1 MKLNDLID
9 ALASE
14 VEKVQPDLDCGL
26 EVLAKLELDDA
37 GFMDALDHYS
47 GQAQRMGEAAEMAGF
62 PGLTAVCNHV
72 TENTLLMVAM
82 ERHERGPLMAFLK
95 EWPPLIVYYLRNLSD
110 PSTAAGLVDH
120 LSHAPHPLDEEQAL
134 KIAHMLGAMDGQV
147 NATFGDPAE
156 LRPVVATPE
165 DVALVIPE
173 DADSKMLEGFYTE
186 APDQTRYLVSL
197 ACNIASGEGDSSDLT
212 AAKRVVHTLKGSGAI
227 LGLRGLMTLGHHLED
242 ILEHF
247 ERSQSQ
253 VAKPVADALLDAAYC
268 LEQMVSYLAG
278 ADDYPQ
284 QAQSVLQVVL
294 DLANRIDRGEE
305 LEVPVVRVGALVPS
319 HPSRLPVDATE
330 SAALT
335 TVPQYAAPAAASVNA
350 NAGPIIS
357 ANTALRVS
365 VERVDELF
373 RVTGEVSV
381 HTAAM
386 EVRLKALTDV
396 ARTLME
402 QNLRVQKRLFE
413 LETVVD
419 VRALT
424 VTRGHDGRGDTAA
437 FDPLEMD
444 QYNELHSTSRA
455 LSEEIADSRTLA
467 LRLNDEIAGITG
479 LQARQ
484 QRLNKDMQHLV
495 IGTRMT
501 EVSVLESRLQRTV
514 RATCQAT
521 GKEANFVMAGGATL
535 IDSTVLN
542 RLAEP
547 LLHLLR
553 NAVDHG
559 LEMPDERMA
568 VGKPAGGTVT
578 LSFARQGQQ
587 VVLRCQDDGCGLD
600 LLAIHDRAITRGLV
614 LPDQVLSDQEI
625 ARLILLPG
633 FSTRDVVSEVSGR
646 GVGLDVVNDWV
657 RAFNGAIRISSQP
670 GLGCTIELRFAAS
683 LSTVQSL
690 IVEVGGQRFGLPF
703 VQVDRAIPR
712 GVGTFESLGEKLVYR
727 HEKQA
732 YPALMLAQLAGLQV
746 DPDKAI
752 EDYDAVVIR
761 LDDKVHV
768 LAVDRLVDARELL
781 VKSPGRYARHVR
793 GVAGLSILGDG
804 GVAVNLDLVQ
814 LLADSAPQYLQ
825 RTATALPQASQTAL
839 LSVLIVDDAL
849 SVRTSLLQ
857 LVQDAGFRAE
867 AARDGID
874 AINTLRTFKPDIV
887 LTDLEM
893 PNMNGVEL
901 TSHIRG
907 RDDLKRLP
915 IIMITSRSQD
925 KHRQLAAQAGVDAY
939 FTKPYNDTELLQ
951 KIRSSI
957 AA

>member
-1 MKLNDLID
+1 
-9 ALASE
+9 
-14 VEKVQPDLDCGL
+14 
-26 EVLAKLELDDA
+26 
-37 GFMDALDHYS
+37 
-47 GQAQRMGEAAEMAGF
+47 
-62 PGLTAVCNHV
+62 
-72 TENTLLMVAM
+72 
-82 ERHERGPLMAFLK
+82 
-95 EWPPLIVYYLRNLSD
+95 
-110 PSTAAGLVDH
+110 VDH
-120 LSHAPHPLDEEQAL
+120 LCHAPNPLDEEQAL

-147 NATFGDPAE
+147 NAELTDPSA
-156 LRPVVATPE
+156 LRPVLATPD
-165 DVALVIPE
+165 DVALVIPD
-173 DADSKMLEGFYTE
+173 DADPRMLEGFYTE
-186 APDQTRYLVSL
+186 APEQTRYLVRL
-197 ACNIASGEGDSSDLT
+197 ARNMAAGEGDSSDLV
-212 AAKRVVHTLKGSGAI
+212 AAKRVVHTLKGSGSI
-227 LGLRGLMTLGHHLED
+227 IGLRGLTSLSHHLED

-247 ERSQSQ
+247 ERNQSQ
-253 VAKPVADALLDAAYC
+253 VAKPVADALLDAAFC
-268 LEQMVSYLAG
+268 LEQMVGYLAG

-294 DLANRIDRGEE
+294 DLANRIDRGEIIE
-305 LEVPVVRVGALVPS
+305 MPVVRVGALVASQPS
-319 HPSRLPVDATE
+319 SSPTATFV
-330 SAALT
+330 SSHQLAS
-335 TVPQYAAPAAASVNA
+335 PAPGTQSIVIN
-350 NAGPIIS
+350 GVS
-357 ANTALRVS
+357 TALRVS
-365 VERVDELF
+365 VERIDELF
-373 RVTGEVSV
+373 RVSGEVSV

-386 EVRLKALTDV
+386 EVRLKALTEG
-396 ARTLME
+396 ARALLA

-419 VRALT
+419 IRALT
-424 VTRGHDGRGDTAA
+424 VTGNRGGPTETAA

-467 LRLNDEIAGITG
+467 LHLDNEIAGIAG

-501 EVSVLESRLQRTV
+501 EVGVLESRLQRTV

-521 GKEANFVMAGGATL
+521 AKEAILVMEGNATL
-535 IDSTVLN
+535 VDSEVLN

-559 LEMPDERMA
+559 LERPDERMA
-568 VGKPAGGTVT
+568 MHKPPVGTVM

-587 VVLRCQDDGCGLD
+587 VVLRCRDDGAGLD
-600 LLAIHDRAITRGLV
+600 LPAIYDRALTRGLI
-614 LPDQVLSDQEI
+614 LPEQILSDQEI

-646 GVGLDVVNDWV
+646 GVGLDVVADWV
-657 RAFNGAIRISSQP
+657 RSMNGAIRISSQP
-670 GLGCTIELRFAAS
+670 GLGCTIEMRFAAS

-690 IVEVGGQRFGLPF
+690 IVEVAGQRFGLPS
-703 VQVDRAIPR
+703 VQVERAIPR
-712 GVGTFESLGEKLVYR
+712 GVGVFENLGGQLIYR
-727 HEKQA
+727 HDKRA
-732 YPALMLAQLAGLQV
+732 YPALLLAALSGLAV
-746 DPDKAI
+746 DAGKAMD
-752 EDYDAVVIR
+752 EYDAVIIR

-768 LAVDRLVDARELL
+768 LAVDRLIDARELL
-781 VKSPGRYARHVR
+781 VKSPGRFARHVC

-804 GVAVNLDLVQ
+804 AVAVNLDLAQ
-814 LLADSAPQYLQ
+814 LLAGTGRQLAP
-825 RTATALPQASQTAL
+825 RVATTLSSVSKPAL

-867 AARDGID
+867 VARDGID
-874 AINTLRTFKPDIV
+874 AINTLRTFRPDVV

-907 RDDLKRLP
+907 RDDLKRMP

-939 FTKPYNDTELLQ
+939 FTKPYNDSELLQ
-951 KIRSSI
+951 TIRSAI
-957 AA
+957 AV